1 MIQSSLP
8 VQVDS
13 FCFFLNCF
21 LLTGGGNCQ
30 ALISRHFSYFLNPS
44 LGYGNKLGLTCAKL
58 RLVKA
63 LAVNWQCYLVKSGKI
78 IFSKIISEVPN
89 NES

>member
-58 RLVKA
+58 RSVKA
-63 LAVNWQCYLVKSGKI
+63 LVVYWQYYLVKDGKI
-78 IFSKIISEVPN
+78 MFRKIISAVPTN
-89 NES
+89 VS